1 MQLENVTHSKTL
13 NVAHNMSLNVGLNVI
28 PDQPCQSFC
37 LGNQQIHLE
46 NVTHN
51 MTLNVALIVTLNVLF
66 NGSLNA
72 SKSKI
77 RKEYLELILQHR
89 WI

>member
-1 MQLENVTHSKTL
+1 MTLKVTFNVTL
-13 NVAHNMSLNVGLNVI
+13 
-28 PDQPCQSFC
+28 
-37 LGNQQIHLE
+37 

-51 MTLNVALIVTLNVLF
+51 MTLNVAHITTLNVLF

-77 RKEYLELILQHR
+77 KEEYLELILQHR